1 MSGLKKLTILMATLA
16 ALTLA
21 VGPAFALNLIANGD
35 FELGNQD
42 FTSAY
47 QYFAKPATPAS
58 GYTNPKSS
66 LYDEATYGV
75 GTGAGLY
82 HGSWTNFADH
92 TTTGPGNMMI
102 VNGSTDA
109 GVNVWASPVVAN
121 TIVVVPGTTYY
132 FAAWLASVYPEL
144 NNPPIAPAK
153 LAFSING
160 VQIGAD
166 ITLSAPVGTWE
177 LFYVPWVADATGYA
191 SLSLINRNITAGGND
206 FAIDDISLD
215 TSVPVAEPTTM
226 LLLGLGLVG
235 LARVSRK
242 FRK

>member
-1 MSGLKKLTILMATLA
+1 MNGLKKLTFLMATLA
-16 ALTLA
+16 VLTFG
-21 VGPAFALNLIANGD
+21 VGTAFANLITNGD
-35 FELGNQD
+35 FESGNTG

-47 QYFAKPATPAS
+47 TYYDVPDVPDS
-58 GYTNPKSS
+58 SYNPPPG
-66 LYDEATYGV
+66 LYNEATYGV
-75 GTGAGLY
+75 GIGAGLY

-109 GVNVWASPVVAN
+109 GVNVWTSPVVAN
-121 TIVVVPGTTYY
+121 SIVVVPGTTYY

-144 NNPPIAPAK
+144 GEDPGAPAT

-160 VQIGAD
+160 SQIGTD
-166 ITLSAPVGTWE
+166 FTLSAPVGTWE
-177 LFYVPWVADATGYA
+177 LFYVSWEADGTGLA
-191 SLSLINRNITAGGND
+191 NLSLINRNTIAGGND

-215 TSVPVAEPTTM
+215 TRVPVPEPTTM
-226 LLLGLGLVG
+226 LLLGLGLIG